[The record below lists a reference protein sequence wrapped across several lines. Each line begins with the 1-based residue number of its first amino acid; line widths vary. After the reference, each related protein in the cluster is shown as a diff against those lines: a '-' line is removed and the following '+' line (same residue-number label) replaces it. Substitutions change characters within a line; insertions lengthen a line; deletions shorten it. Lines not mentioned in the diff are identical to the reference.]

1 MSTRILYTGTRAP
14 EPTPEGI
21 ALFHAPML
29 TVEVLSL
36 DPALFMDP
44 ANLGVVLYSRHAIT
58 ALERSDI
65 DLDGA
70 TIFCVGEKTGARA
83 SRAFPG
89 GNVLVA
95 PEDKQRFEGLAAWMR
110 GISVLP
116 PVILSLGLRGKPR
129 PLAAALEGREGGEVI
144 EVAAYATCETTDLA
158 ALPPFEPGQGAPP
171 FDWIV
176 LVSPKGA
183 RAWRAL
189 VGRLE
194 ATEERRWLQVPR
206 AVIGPTTAKACQE
219 MELPYAMMPA
229 RPDVALLLQ
238 QLARHDGR
246 RG

>member
-116 PVILSLGLRGKPR
+116 PVILSLGLRGLWPRRSKGGRAARSSKSQRMQPVRPQTSPPSLPSSPGRAPR
-129 PLAAALEGREGGEVI
+129 P
-144 EVAAYATCETTDLA
+144 
-158 ALPPFEPGQGAPP
+158 
-171 FDWIV
+171 
-176 LVSPKGA
+176 S
-183 RAWRAL
+183 
-189 VGRLE
+189 
-194 ATEERRWLQVPR
+194 
-206 AVIGPTTAKACQE
+206 IGSCW
-219 MELPYAMMPA
+219 
-229 RPDVALLLQ
+229 
-238 QLARHDGR
+238 
-246 RG
+246 